1 MRMLLEQI
9 VSNKIR
15 EVASLEASRPL
26 GIITSALGN
35 MEKTRNF
42 KQNLQGSGG
51 LKIIA
56 EVKRASPVK
65 GLLCSDFDP
74 VRLAGAYQQ
83 GGAGAIS
90 VITETKYF
98 KGDPA
103 YLSQV
108 KKCSELPVLRKD
120 FILNEYQVFESR
132 VLNADAILL
141 IASILDQYML
151 RRLVRL
157 AADLGMAALVEVHNQ
172 DELKQAIDAGADV
185 IGINNRNLKT
195 FNVSLSATLQ
205 LAGDIPE
212 DTLVVSESGI
222 ASREDILLL
231 EQAGVDA
238 ALVGETLVRSTDPSA
253 RLKELMGMP
262 AGKGAEAQCG

>member
-1 MRMLLEQI
+1 MLLEQI
-9 VSNKIR
+9 VSNKKR

-35 MEKTRNF
+35 IEKPRSF
-42 KQNLQGSGG
+42 KQSLQGSGG

-65 GLLCSDFDP
+65 GLLSSNFDP
-74 VRLAGAYQQ
+74 VRLAGAYQR

-90 VITETKYF
+90 VITENKFF

-103 YLSQV
+103 YINQV
-108 KKCSELPVLRKD
+108 KKCTELPILRKD

-132 VLNADAILL
+132 VLKADAILL
-141 IASILDQYML
+141 IVSILDQYML
-151 RRLVRL
+151 RRLINL
-157 AADLGMAALVEVHNQ
+157 AADLGMAALVEVHNKE
-172 DELKQAIDAGADV
+172 ELKQAIDAGADV

-195 FNVSLSATLQ
+195 FNVSLSTTLQ
-205 LAGDIPE
+205 LAVDIPE
-212 DTLVVSESGI
+212 GALVVSESGI
-222 ASREDILLL
+222 ASREDVLLL

-253 RLKELMGMP
+253 RLKELKGLP

>member
-1 MRMLLEQI
+1 MLLEQI
-9 VSNKIR
+9 VSNKKR

-35 MEKTRNF
+35 MEKSRSF

-74 VRLAGAYQQ
+74 VRLARAYQR

-90 VITETKYF
+90 VITEKKYF

-103 YLSQV
+103 YISQV
-108 KKCSELPVLRKD
+108 KKCTELPVLRKD
-120 FILNEYQVFESR
+120 FILSEYQVFESR
-132 VLNADAILL
+132 VLKADAILL
-141 IASILDQYML
+141 IVSILDQYML
-151 RRLVRL
+151 RRLINL
-157 AADLGMAALVEVHNQ
+157 AADLGMAALVEVHNKE
-172 DELKQAIDAGADV
+172 ELKQAIAAGAEV

-195 FNVSLSATLQ
+195 FNVSLSTTLE
-205 LAGDIPE
+205 LVGDIPE
-212 DTLVVSESGI
+212 DILVVSESGI
-222 ASREDILLL
+222 ASREEILLL

-253 RLKELMGMP
+253 RLRELKGMP
-262 AGKGAEAQCG
+262 AGKGAEVQCG

>member
-1 MRMLLEQI
+1 MLLEQI
-9 VSNKIR
+9 VSNKKR

-26 GIITSALGN
+26 GIITSALGKI
-35 MEKTRNF
+35 EKPRSF
-42 KQNLQGSGG
+42 KQNLQGSGA

-74 VRLAGAYQQ
+74 VRLARAYQR

-90 VITETKYF
+90 VITENKYF
-98 KGDPA
+98 KGDPT
-103 YLSQV
+103 YISQV
-108 KKCSELPVLRKD
+108 KKYTELPILRKD

-132 VLNADAILL
+132 VLNADAVLL
-141 IASILDQYML
+141 IVSILDQYML
-151 RRLVRL
+151 RRLVNL
-157 AADLGMAALVEVHNQ
+157 AADLGMAALVEVHNKE
-172 DELKQAIDAGADV
+172 ELKQAIDAGAEV
-185 IGINNRNLKT
+185 VGINNRNLKT
-195 FNVSLSATLQ
+195 FSVTLSTTLE
-205 LAGDIPE
+205 LAGDIPK

-222 ASREDILLL
+222 TSREDILLL

-238 ALVGETLVRSTDPSA
+238 ALVGENLVRSKDPSA
-253 RLKELMGMP
+253 RLKELKGLP

>member
-1 MRMLLEQI
+1 MLLEQI
-9 VSNKIR
+9 VSNKKR

-26 GIITSALGN
+26 GIITSALGKI
-35 MEKTRNF
+35 EKPRSF
-42 KQNLQGSGG
+42 KQNLQGSGA

-74 VRLAGAYQQ
+74 VRLARAYQR

-90 VITETKYF
+90 VITENKYF
-98 KGDPA
+98 KGDPN
-103 YLSQV
+103 YISQV
-108 KKCSELPVLRKD
+108 KKCTELPILRKD

-132 VLNADAILL
+132 VLNADAVLL
-141 IASILDQYML
+141 IVSILDQYML
-151 RRLVRL
+151 RRLVNL
-157 AADLGMAALVEVHNQ
+157 AADLGMAALVEVHNKE
-172 DELKQAIDAGADV
+172 ELKQAIDAGAEV
-185 IGINNRNLKT
+185 VGINNRNLKT
-195 FNVSLSATLQ
+195 FSVTLSTTLE
-205 LAGDIPE
+205 LAGDIPK

-222 ASREDILLL
+222 TSREDILLL

-238 ALVGETLVRSTDPSA
+238 ALVGENLVRSKDPSA
-253 RLKELMGMP
+253 RLKELKGLP

>member
-1 MRMLLEQI
+1 MLLEQI
-9 VSNKIR
+9 VSNKKR

-26 GIITSALGN
+26 GIITSALGKI
-35 MEKTRNF
+35 EKPRSF
-42 KQNLQGSGG
+42 KQNLQGSGA

-74 VRLAGAYQQ
+74 VRLARAYQR

-90 VITETKYF
+90 VITENKYF
-98 KGDPA
+98 KGDPT
-103 YLSQV
+103 YISQV
-108 KKCSELPVLRKD
+108 KKYTELPILRKD

-132 VLNADAILL
+132 VLNADAVLL
-141 IASILDQYML
+141 IVSILDQYML
-151 RRLVRL
+151 RRLVNL
-157 AADLGMAALVEVHNQ
+157 AADLGMAALVEVHNKE
-172 DELKQAIDAGADV
+172 ELKQAIDAGAEV
-185 IGINNRNLKT
+185 VGINNRNLKT
-195 FNVSLSATLQ
+195 FSVTLSTTIE
-205 LAGDIPE
+205 LAGDIPK

-222 ASREDILLL
+222 TSREDILLL

-238 ALVGETLVRSTDPSA
+238 ALVGENLVRSKDPSA
-253 RLKELMGMP
+253 RLKELKGLP

>member
-1 MRMLLEQI
+1 MLMEQI
-9 VSNKIR
+9 VSNKKR
-15 EVASLEASRPL
+15 EVAGLETSRPL

-35 MEKTRNF
+35 MEKPRSF

-74 VRLAGAYQQ
+74 VRLARAYQR

-90 VITETKYF
+90 VITEKKFF

-103 YLSQV
+103 YISQV
-108 KKCSELPVLRKD
+108 KKCTELPILRKD
-120 FILNEYQVFESR
+120 FIFNEYQVFESR
-132 VLNADAILL
+132 VLKADAILL

-151 RRLVRL
+151 RRLISL
-157 AADLGMAALVEVHNQ
+157 AADLGMAALVEVH
-172 DELKQAIDAGADV
+172 DKEELAQAIAAGAEV

-195 FNVSLSATLQ
+195 FNVSLSTTLE

-212 DTLVVSESGI
+212 DILVVSESGI

-231 EQAGVDA
+231 EQAGADA
-238 ALVGETLVRSTDPSA
+238 ALVGETLVRSKDPYA
-253 RLKELMGMP
+253 RLKELKGLP